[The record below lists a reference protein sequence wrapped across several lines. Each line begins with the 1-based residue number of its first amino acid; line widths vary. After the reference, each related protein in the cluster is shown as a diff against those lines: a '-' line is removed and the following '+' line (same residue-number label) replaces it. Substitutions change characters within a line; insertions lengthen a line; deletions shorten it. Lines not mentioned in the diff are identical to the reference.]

1 VGLPSEFG
9 NRVGLYH
16 RSATL
21 YRCHIEPPRIEKL
34 AEAALERGSS
44 SASAVHGERENTD
57 KSVWWRFEEKQVWWR
72 HARTCT
78 HAHTRTHTH
87 THTHTR
93 THTRTHTHTH
103 TQRGLFSP
111 LWGGLATNVATPH
124 ATMSLHERSDRS
136 ATSPACGTQI
146 EMGRRCGGES
156 PSCCR
161 LRDEC
166 WGGKERICVWRV
178 YATRARHKRARSE

>member
-1 VGLPSEFG
+1 VWAS
-9 NRVGLYH
+9 RAS
-16 RSATL
+16 SATVWGCTTEVL
-21 YRCHIEPPRIEKL
+21 HSIGVILSLHESRSWPRPPWKEVLRLQAQCMVSEKTQTR
-34 AEAALERGSS
+34 AFGGGS
-44 SASAVHGERENTD
+44 RRN
-57 KSVWWRFEEKQVWWR
+57 RFGGGT
-72 HARTCT
+72 HARVHTHT

-87 THTHTR
+87 THA
-93 THTRTHTHTH
+93 HTRTHTHTH